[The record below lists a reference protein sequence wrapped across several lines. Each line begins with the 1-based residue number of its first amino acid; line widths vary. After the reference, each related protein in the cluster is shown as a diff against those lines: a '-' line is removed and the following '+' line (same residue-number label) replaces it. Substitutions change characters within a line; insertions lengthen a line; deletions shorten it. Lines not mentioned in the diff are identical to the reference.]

1 MAWANKRIVYFCVI
15 FVAVFRY
22 SWGQLSP
29 LRSCQN
35 HSNCELDEKCCT
47 GKCRR
52 NCSFVCSSH
61 EHCTLGEYCCGFDV
75 NFTRICAVSCI
86 GKSCESYHDCGADEI
101 CCIQNSGKR
110 QCVKSCTI
118 GKWCT
123 SHLSCGS
130 GEFCCLN
137 KTEGRQCSESCT
149 VDKPCVT
156 DEDCL
161 ASENGKC
168 CDNKRC
174 KAECKTKG
182 GSQHIWYVASG
193 TLLCVLLFVLVF
205 CIVYRTRKER
215 EARASGNTAYGEAIH
230 PVTRGTIDLEN
241 QLQHCAEQ
249 NPSVTQCSNP
259 NPNYPPTYHNHHL
272 PPYTN
277 QPMPFNQFTAPTPN
291 LPPPPYP
298 DQPPPPYQA

>member
-1 MAWANKRIVYFCVI
+1 MASANKRIVYFCVI
-15 FVAVFRY
+15 LVAFLGY
-22 SWGQLSP
+22 NWGQLLP
-29 LRSCQN
+29 QRSCYH
-35 HSNCELDEKCCT
+35 HSNCGLDEKCCK

-75 NFTRICAVSCI
+75 NVTRTCAVSCV
-86 GKSCESYHDCGADEI
+86 GKSCESYHDCAADEI

-110 QCVKSCTI
+110 QCAKSCTI

-137 KTEGRQCSESCT
+137 KAGGRQCSESCH
-149 VDKPCVT
+149 VDKSCT
-156 DEDCL
+156 MDEDCL

-168 CDNKRC
+168 CDHGSC

-182 GSQHIWYVASG
+182 KNQYVWYVALGPSLG
-193 TLLCVLLFVLVF
+193 FILIVLVV
-205 CIVYRTRKER
+205 CIGRRKRKER
-215 EARASGNTAYGEAIH
+215 EARASGHTAHGEAVI
-230 PVTRGTIDLEN
+230 PVTRGTI
-241 QLQHCAEQ
+241 EQ
-249 NPSVTQCSNP
+249 NPPVNQYSNSNP
-259 NPNYPPTYHNHHL
+259 NNPPPHLNHYPL
-272 PPYTN
+272 PYTN
-277 QPMPFNQFTAPTPN
+277 QPVPFNKFTAPISN
-291 LPPPPYP
+291 QPPPPYP

>member
-29 LRSCQN
+29 LRSCKN
-35 HSNCELDEKCCT
+35 HSNCELDEKCCK

-75 NFTRICAVSCI
+75 HFTRICAVSCV
-86 GKSCESYHDCGADEI
+86 GKKCEFYHDCAADEI
-101 CCIQNSGKR
+101 CCRQNSRMG
-110 QCVKSCTI
+110 QCARSCTI

-130 GEFCCLN
+130 GEFCSLN
-137 KTEGRQCSESCT
+137 KTGGRQCSECI
-149 VDKPCVT
+149 T

-161 ASENGKC
+161 ASDNGRYSGTIYQ
-168 CDNKRC
+168 DDDYGM
-174 KAECKTKG
+174 TKG
-182 GSQHIWYVASG
+182 KIHSVWYVALGPSLG
-193 TLLCVLLFVLVF
+193 FIFIVLVV
-205 CIVYRTRKER
+205 CIGRRKCKER
-215 EARASGNTAYGEAIH
+215 EARASEHTAHGEAMI

-241 QLQHCAEQ
+241 QLHCAEQ
-249 NPSVTQCSNP
+249 NPSVTQYSNS
-259 NPNYPPTYHNHHL
+259 NPNYPLPSYHNHHL

-277 QPMPFNQFTAPTPN
+277 KPIPFNQFTTPTPN
-291 LPPPPYP
+291 KPPPPYP
-298 DQPPPPYQA
+298 DKPPPPYQA